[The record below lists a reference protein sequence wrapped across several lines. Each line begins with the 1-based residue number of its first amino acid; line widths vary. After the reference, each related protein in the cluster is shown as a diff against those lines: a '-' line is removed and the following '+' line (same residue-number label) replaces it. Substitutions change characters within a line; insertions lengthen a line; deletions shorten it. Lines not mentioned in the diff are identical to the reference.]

1 MAILLK
7 INTTMTRKSIMMFVM
22 VMVSMVCF
30 GQDNLL
36 GINLDEVQVV
46 RVGGSASATTAAP
59 TRTVRQ
65 LSAANNRTASRRTAT
80 RRATTSTTAYAANQT
95 AQNDMQSQLQ
105 AAAAASSMQ
114 VVVCGVVESCT
125 PCGTHMRKMR
135 VRSTGLLGG
144 IRDYTLVGYQYPVIK
159 INKGD
164 YLCFIATD
172 NGAFAYPQV
181 NYSEVINS
189 TGMTRYMNEY
199 YSHHLGGGMYGMYG
213 PYDASKMSKW
223 NKVINGVVSGAYAAA
238 SVASVIGLIKSIF

>member
-1 MAILLK
+1 
-7 INTTMTRKSIMMFVM
+7 MTKRNLVMFALVMM
-22 VMVSMVCF
+22 VMNVMA
-30 GQDNLL
+30 QDNLL
-36 GINLDEVQVV
+36 GIDMDKVQVV
-46 RVGGSASATTAAP
+46 RVGGGSSSSATTTAP
-59 TRTVRQ
+59 TTEVSYRQ
-65 LSAANNRTASRRTAT
+65 LVAANNRSTSRTAT
-80 RRATTSTTAYAANQT
+80 RRATRTTTTAYAANQT
-95 AQNDMQSQLQ
+95 AQQNDMQSQLQ

-125 PCGTHMRKMR
+125 PCGTGMRKMR
-135 VRSTGLLGG
+135 VRSTGMFGT
-144 IRDYTLVGYQYPVIK
+144 IHDYTLVGYQYPVIK

-199 YSHHLGGGMYGMYG
+199 NRHHLGGAYGMYG
-213 PYDASKMSKW
+213 PYDATKMSKW
-223 NKVINGVVSGAYAAA
+223 NKVINGVVTGAYAAA

>member
-1 MAILLK
+1 MF
-7 INTTMTRKSIMMFVM
+7 TMM
-22 VMVSMVCF
+22 VMMVMNVMA
-30 GQDNLL
+30 QDLL
-36 GINLDEVQVV
+36 GIDMDNVQVV
-46 RVGGSASATTAAP
+46 RVGSATTTTAAP
-59 TRTVRQ
+59 TRTVSVRQ
-65 LSAANNRTASRRTAT
+65 LAAANTAT
-80 RRATTSTTAYAANQT
+80 RRTTRTTTRSAQTTAYANQT
-95 AQNDMQSQLQ
+95 AQQNDMQSQLQ

-125 PCGTHMRKMR
+125 PCGTGMRKMR
-135 VRSTGLLGG
+135 VRSTGMFGT

-199 YSHHLGGGMYGMYG
+199 NRHHLGGAYGMYG
-213 PYDASKMSKW
+213 PYDATKMSKW
-223 NKVINGVVSGAYAAA
+223 NKVINGVVTGAYAAA

>member
-1 MAILLK
+1 
-7 INTTMTRKSIMMFVM
+7 MTRRNLVVMFAL

-46 RVGGSASATTAAP
+46 RVGGSASATTTAAP
-59 TRTVRQ
+59 TRTVSVRQ
-65 LSAANNRTASRRTAT
+65 LAAANNNRTASRRAT
-80 RRATTSTTAYAANQT
+80 RTTTRSAQTTAYANQT
-95 AQNDMQSQLQ
+95 AQQNDMQSQLQ
-105 AAAAASSMQ
+105 NAAAASSMQ

-125 PCGTHMRKMR
+125 PCGTGMRKMR

>member
-1 MAILLK
+1 MFAMA
-7 INTTMTRKSIMMFVM
+7 
-22 VMVSMVCF
+22 MVSMVCF
-30 GQDNLL
+30 GQNNLL

-46 RVGGSASATTAAP
+46 RVGGSSSSATTAAP
-59 TRTVRQ
+59 TRTISVRQ
-65 LSAANNRTASRRTAT
+65 LSAANSRTAT
-80 RRATTSTTAYAANQT
+80 TRRTNTRSAQTTAYANQT
-95 AQNDMQSQLQ
+95 AQQNDMQQQLQ

-125 PCGTHMRKMR
+125 PCGTGMRKMR
-135 VRSTGLLGG
+135 VRSAGMFGT

-199 YSHHLGGGMYGMYG
+199 NRHHLGGGMYGMYG

-223 NKVINGVVSGAYAAA
+223 NKVINGVVTGAYAAA

>member
-1 MAILLK
+1 
-7 INTTMTRKSIMMFVM
+7 MFALVMM
-22 VMVSMVCF
+22 VMNVMA
-30 GQDNLL
+30 QDNLL
-36 GINLDEVQVV
+36 GIDMDKVQVV
-46 RVGGSASATTAAP
+46 RVGGGSSSSATTTAP
-59 TRTVRQ
+59 TTEVSYRQ
-65 LSAANNRTASRRTAT
+65 LVAANNRSTSRTAT

>member
-1 MAILLK
+1 
-7 INTTMTRKSIMMFVM
+7 MTKRNLVMFALVMM
-22 VMVSMVCF
+22 VMNVMA
-30 GQDNLL
+30 QDLL
-36 GINLDEVQVV
+36 GIDMDKVQVV
-46 RVGGSASATTAAP
+46 RVGSSSSATTTAP
-59 TRTVRQ
+59 TRTISVRQ
-65 LSAANNRTASRRTAT
+65 LAAANTATRRTAT

-95 AQNDMQSQLQ
+95 AQQNDMQQQLQ

-125 PCGTHMRKMR
+125 PCGTGMRKMR
-135 VRSTGLLGG
+135 VRSAGMFGT

-199 YSHHLGGGMYGMYG
+199 NRHHLGGAYGMYS
-213 PYDASKMSKW
+213 PYDATKMS
-223 NKVINGVVSGAYAAA
+223 NGTR
-238 SVASVIGLIKSIF
+238 

>member
-1 MAILLK
+1 
-7 INTTMTRKSIMMFVM
+7 MFAL

-46 RVGGSASATTAAP
+46 RVGGSASATTTTAP
-59 TRTVRQ
+59 TRTVSVRQ
-65 LSAANNRTASRRTAT
+65 LSAANSRTAT
-80 RRATTSTTAYAANQT
+80 TRRANTRSAQTTAYANQ
-95 AQNDMQSQLQ
+95 QNDMQSQLQ

>member
-1 MAILLK
+1 
-7 INTTMTRKSIMMFVM
+7 M
-22 VMVSMVCF
+22 VMMVMNVMA
-30 GQDNLL
+30 QDLL
-36 GINLDEVQVV
+36 GIDMDNVQVV
-46 RVGGSASATTAAP
+46 RVGSATTTTAAP
-59 TRTVRQ
+59 TRTVSVRQ
-65 LSAANNRTASRRTAT
+65 LAAANTAT
-80 RRATTSTTAYAANQT
+80 RLTTRTTTRSAQTTAYANQT
-95 AQNDMQSQLQ
+95 AQQNDMQSQLQ

-125 PCGTHMRKMR
+125 PCGTGMRKMR
-135 VRSTGLLGG
+135 VRSAGMFGT
-144 IRDYTLVGYQYPVIK
+144 IHDYTLVGYQYPVIK

-199 YSHHLGGGMYGMYG
+199 NRHHLGGAYGMYG
-213 PYDASKMSKW
+213 PYDATKMSKW
-223 NKVINGVVSGAYAAA
+223 NKVINGVVTGAYAAA